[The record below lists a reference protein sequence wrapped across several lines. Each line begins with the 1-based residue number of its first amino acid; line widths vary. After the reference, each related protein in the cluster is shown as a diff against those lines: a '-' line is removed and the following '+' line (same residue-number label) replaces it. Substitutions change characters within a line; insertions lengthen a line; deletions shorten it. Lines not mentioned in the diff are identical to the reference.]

1 MFFNLN
7 RRMFVGAFAAF
18 LVSVLCGAIYAGNLD
33 QFSKLTG
40 TLDIA
45 GGTAHV
51 PVMKEAAQNIM
62 AHNPKIRITIAGG
75 GSGVGVQKVG
85 EGLVQIGN
93 TGRPLT
99 DQEIEKY
106 GLKTFPFA
114 VDGVAVIVHP
124 KNPIKDLK
132 ASQAAKI
139 FAGEIKNWKEVGGA
153 DAEIHLYT
161 RDEASGT
168 REVFWEK
175 LLKKGSVA
183 DKANVVP
190 SNGAMKGA
198 VAQDASAIGY
208 MSIGHVDASVKPISV
223 DGANASQENA
233 LNGTY
238 GVVRKLYMNTKG
250 TPTPIAQAFIEYV
263 FSTDGAQIIQKYGY
277 IPLSK

>member
-1 MFFNLN
+1 MFSNLN

-18 LVSVLCGAIYAGNLD
+18 LVSVLCGAIYAGNSD

-62 AHNPKIRITIAGG
+62 VQNPKIRITIAGG

-99 DQEIEKY
+99 DKEIEKY

-190 SNGAMKGA
+190 SNGAMKVA
-198 VAQDASAIGY
+198 VAQDASSIGY

-250 TPTPIAQAFIEYV
+250 APTPIAQAFIEYIL
-263 FSTDGAQIIQKYGY
+263 STDGAQIIQKYGY

>member
-1 MFFNLN
+1 MFSKLN
-7 RRMFVGAFAAF
+7 QRILVGASVAF
-18 LVSVLCGAIYAGNLD
+18 LVSLLCVSVYAGNLD
-33 QFSKLTG
+33 QFAKISG

-45 GGTAHV
+45 GGTAHI

-62 AHNPKIRITIAGG
+62 AYNPKVRITIAGG

-85 EGLVQIGN
+85 KGLVQIGN

-99 DQEIEKY
+99 QQEVDTY

-114 VDGVAVIVHP
+114 VDGVAVIVNP
-124 KNPIKDLK
+124 KNPLKDLK
-132 ASQAAKI
+132 PDQIAEI
-139 FAGEIKNWKEVGGA
+139 FAGRIKNWKDVGGS

-168 REVFWEK
+168 REVFWKK
-175 LLKKGSVA
+175 LLKKGAVA

-190 SNGAMKGA
+190 SNGAMKVS
-198 VAQDASAIGY
+198 VAQDPDAIGY
-208 MSIGHVDASVKPISV
+208 MSIGHVDASVKPISI
-223 DGANASQENA
+223 DGVVANQENA

-250 TPTPIAQAFIEYV
+250 NPSPIAQAFLEYV
-263 FSTDGAQIIQKYGY
+263 FSTDGTAIISKYGY